1 MDSIVSL
8 ILKDDGKVL
17 CFALF
22 TLKAA
27 NQVIIGKIK
36 KHRLWAIF
44 ICTT

>member
-36 KHRLWAIF
+36 KHRL
-44 ICTT
+44 